1 MKNLLLTLCLI
12 GGALK
17 ANAQERDVYYSNPSA
32 GYGSWD
38 VVSNWSIYAASGG
51 GKLTRL
57 PGEDEYVK
65 VSANTLAVENG
76 RALSVTSGVDAVCH
90 SFASGQN
97 AFEGKTT
104 WFRLDGGN
112 LTCMN
117 NFIIGQNYA
126 GLATLE
132 SGTLRN
138 EWPSGAFYSSASG
151 GGSGIVTN
159 NGAEVNFE
167 KILIGRAANGHGT
180 YVQNGG
186 SITGRTD
193 IYIGDISHGS
203 AVLNGGTVG
212 ANDHFRIGNAAG
224 GDGTV
229 TNNGADI
236 TGQHLIMGYVSG
248 AAGRMTH
255 NGGTLN
261 VRETLQVG
269 RAGGVGAFDVNASFT
284 TRNMVIG
291 TRIGD
296 PGVNGTGTATVAAG
310 FTNLVN
316 GYLKVN
322 NGELVMRGG
331 TLQFKV
337 NAVTNALINRDSED
351 GVGVIRG
358 WGSLE
363 KLPNADRNP
372 WIENS
377 GLVIA
382 DGEGEER
389 DLSLHDKF
397 VAVTNTLYNGPTGTN
412 GWYAVNKGR
421 LRYPRIGTPSAAI
434 THSACCGDF
443 RTLTTPSLV
452 NSLKLEVTLAA
463 SGTFYVYGELY
474 APDRSDIPAGLPTG
488 AKTVGIWRMRITSNE
503 SPDGSPRSF
512 VSVLPTFRYDHTQVK
527 ASESLALYR
536 HNGSAWV
543 QVGSGTPDGTSL
555 ISASAPL
562 PPVNG
567 EVGWFA
573 VLTQPRGTLIS
584 VQ

>member
-17 ANAQERDVYYSNPSA
+17 ASAQDREVYYSNPSA

-38 VVSNWSIYAASGG
+38 VVDNWGIYQTSGG
-51 GKLTRL
+51 GELGRL
-57 PGEDEYVK
+57 PGEGEYVK
-65 VSANTLAVENG
+65 VSAYTLAAEDG
-76 RALSVTSGVDAVCH
+76 KALCVTNGVDAICH
-90 SFASGQN
+90 SFVSGRDAVAN
-97 AFEGKTT
+97 KTA

-112 LTCMN
+112 LACLN
-117 NFIIGQNYA
+117 NFLIGYNGN

-132 SGTLRN
+132 SGTLSN
-138 EWPSGAFYSSASG
+138 EWDSGTFYISSSS
-151 GGSGIVTN
+151 GGSGTVTN
-159 NGAEVNFE
+159 NGAEVNFG
-167 KILIGRAANGHGT
+167 KIIVGRAANGQGT

-203 AVLNGGTVG
+203 VVLNGGTVG
-212 ANDHFRIGNAAG
+212 ANSHFRIGNAAG

-248 AAGRMTH
+248 AAGQMTH

-261 VRETLQVG
+261 ARETLQVG
-269 RAGGVGAFDVNASFT
+269 RAGGIGAFDVNAPFT

-296 PGVNGTGTATVAAG
+296 PGVNGTGTVTVAAG

-322 NGELVMRGG
+322 NGELVMRGS

-363 KLPNADRNP
+363 KSPTGDRNP
-372 WIENS
+372 WMENS
-377 GLVIA
+377 GLMIA

-389 DLSLHDKF
+389 DLSLYSF
-397 VAVTNTLYNGPTGTN
+397 VAVTNTFYNGPTGTN

-421 LRYPRIGTPSAAI
+421 LRYPRTYPTPNAT
-434 THSACCGDF
+434 THSACFGDW
-443 RTLTTPSLV
+443 RTLETPSLV
-452 NSLKLEVTLAA
+452 NSLKLEVTLSS
-463 SGTFYVYGELY
+463 SGSFYVYGELY

-488 AKTVGIWRMRITSNE
+488 TKTVGIWRMRITSSE
-503 SPDGSPRSF
+503 SPDGTPKAF

-527 ASESLALYR
+527 VHESLGLYR
-536 HNGSAWV
+536 YNGSAWV
-543 QVGSGTPDGTSL
+543 KVGSGTPDGTSL

-562 PPVNG
+562 PPADG

>member
-65 VSANTLAVENG
+65 VNANTLAVENG

-132 SGTLRN
+132 SGTV
-138 EWPSGAFYSSASG
+138 G
-151 GGSGIVTN
+151 
-159 NGAEVNFE
+159 
-167 KILIGRAANGHGT
+167 ANGHFLI
-180 YVQNGG
+180 G
-186 SITGRTD
+186 S
-193 IYIGDISHGS
+193 
-203 AVLNGGTVG
+203 
-212 ANDHFRIGNAAG
+212 AAG

-236 TGQHLIMGYVSG
+236 TCQHLIMGYVSG
-248 AAGRMTH
+248 TAGRMTH

-261 VRETLQVG
+261 ARGTLQVG
-269 RAGGVGAFDVNASFT
+269 RAGGIGAFDVNAPFT

-291 TRIGD
+291 TRVGA
-296 PGVNGTGTATVAAG
+296 PGVNGTGTVTVAAG
-310 FTNLVN
+310 FTNLVK

-322 NGELVMRGG
+322 NGELVMRGS

-363 KLPNADRNP
+363 KRPDGDRNP
-372 WIENS
+372 WVENS
-377 GLVIA
+377 GLFIA
-382 DGEGEER
+382 DGEGETR
-389 DLSLHDKF
+389 DLSLYTF
-397 VAVTNTLYNGPTGTN
+397 VAVTNTFYNGPAGTN

-421 LRYPRIGTPSAAI
+421 LRYPRTYTTGAAV
-434 THSACCGDF
+434 TQSACYGDW

-452 NSLKLEVTLAA
+452 NSLKLEVTLSS
-463 SGTFYVYGELY
+463 SGSFYVYGELY

-488 AKTVGIWRMRITSNE
+488 TKTVGIWRMRITSSE
-503 SPDGSPRSF
+503 SPDGTPKAF

-527 ASESLALYR
+527 VHESLGLYR
-536 HNGSAWV
+536 YNGSAWV
-543 QVGSGTPDGTSL
+543 KVGSGTPDGTSL

-584 VQ
+584 VH